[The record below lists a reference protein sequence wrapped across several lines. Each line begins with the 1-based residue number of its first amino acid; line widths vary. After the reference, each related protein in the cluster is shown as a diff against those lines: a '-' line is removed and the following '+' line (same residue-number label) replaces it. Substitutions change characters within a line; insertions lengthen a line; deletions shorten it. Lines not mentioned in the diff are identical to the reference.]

1 MDLGIIW
8 ERFPSGYALLNVS
21 SIARSIT
28 SGLRWLYISVTC
40 VLECPRISEI
50 TRSGTPC
57 IDSHE
62 PIVSTRAGERAVRRR
77 PRVSRSS
84 RPKRPYVKPV
94 ELPGHD

>member
-8 ERFPSGYALLNVS
+8 ERFPSGYALPNVS

-57 IDSHE
+57 TDSHE
-62 PIVSTRAGERAVRRR
+62 PIVQALALSDEGLEVYQTE
-77 PRVSRSS
+77 P
-84 RPKRPYVKPV
+84 
-94 ELPGHD
+94 LN